1 MNDDVEKILLKF
13 VVDAF
18 SYIFNKNLLTEM
30 LENFD
35 INSGEKISRYKS
47 NKEGQIQ

>member
-1 MNDDVEKILLKF
+1 MHLR
-13 VVDAF
+13 F
-18 SYIFNKNLLTEM
+18 STKNLLTEM

-47 NKEGQIQ
+47 NKKGQIKYIFYVKFYNYLLKS